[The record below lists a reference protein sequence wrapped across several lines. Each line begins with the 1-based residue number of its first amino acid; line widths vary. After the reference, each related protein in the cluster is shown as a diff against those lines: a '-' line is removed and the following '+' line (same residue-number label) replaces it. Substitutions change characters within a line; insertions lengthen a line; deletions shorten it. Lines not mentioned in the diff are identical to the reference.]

1 MLKKAIKSDPRFE
14 KIFSNEHKRDLEK
27 EFQFYI
33 KDKYHKAKAEFKDL
47 LKETKLI
54 TYKSLQMIRES
65 EEQNHLR
72 DIEKILQKDKRYLLL
87 DVIPEERSKIL
98 MDYIVE
104 LANRG
109 VPPPP
114 TASLDRRKLQ

>member
-1 MLKKAIKSDPRFE
+1 
-14 KIFSNEHKRDLEK
+14 
-27 EFQFYI
+27 
-33 KDKYHKAKAEFKDL
+33 
-47 LKETKLI
+47 
-54 TYKSLQMIRES
+54 MIRES

-98 MDYIVE
+98 MDYIE
-104 LANRG
+104 DLKNRG
-109 VPPPP
+109 APPPP

>member
-1 MLKKAIKSDPRFE
+1 
-14 KIFSNEHKRDLEK
+14 
-27 EFQFYI
+27 
-33 KDKYHKAKAEFKDL
+33 
-47 LKETKLI
+47 
-54 TYKSLQMIRES
+54 MIEES

-104 LANRG
+104 IHNRG
-109 VPPPP
+109 TPPPP
-114 TASLDRRKLQ
+114 TASVDRRKAQ

>member
-1 MLKKAIKSDPRFE
+1 MFLFRSFD
-14 KIFSNEHKRDLEK
+14 
-27 EFQFYI
+27 
-33 KDKYHKAKAEFKDL
+33 
-47 LKETKLI
+47 
-54 TYKSLQMIRES
+54 MIRES

-98 MDYIVE
+98 MDYIEV
-104 LANRG
+104 LKHRG
-109 VPPPP
+109 TPPPP